1 MKMRKVISL
10 LLVIGLILSLAA
22 CGGDDQV
29 EALAEA
35 YNRVAPM
42 YNEIYDKAEANGWMA
57 DPQTEAE
64 INALSATLGPL
75 GESLSGDRSA
85 RAHQLREQRL
95 NSHPHSSRRAYRS
108 SRTAAKYRITAIRR
122 VM

>member
-10 LLVIGLILSLAA
+10 LLVIGLVLSLAA

-85 RAHQLREQRL
+85 LEDADIEKGIELLEQLEPEL
-95 NSHPHSSRRAYRS
+95 E
-108 SRTAAKYRITAIRR
+108 KMLER
-122 VM
+122 VSAPYEG